1 MPKSEQIH
9 IQKHVSLEEFNKK
22 IRSERDE
29 RILKRLYF
37 VKYRYEKKAKKCDIE
52 LVYLPVYSPHLNPIE
67 YIWKSIKR
75 TISKNFIKSQ
85 NHMKRLIRVNFLK
98 YASRISFAKSWI
110 E

>member
-1 MPKSEQIH
+1 MANNPEKYI
-9 IQKHVSLEEFNKK
+9 VV
-22 IRSERDE
+22 
-29 RILKRLYF
+29 ILDNFTSHKANDVR
-37 VKYRYEKKAKKCDIE
+37 EKAKKCDIE

-98 YASRISFAKSWI
+98 YASRISFAKS
-110 E
+110 